1 MKASEPLQNDQSTAT
16 EKALRLAFDTTP
28 AFIHTARP
36 DGYFDYF
43 NRRWLDF
50 LGKSLEDV
58 CGWRWTESVHPED
71 VAGIVQ
77 KWRAALAS
85 GEPFEAE
92 ARVRCGDGTY
102 RAFLHRKVPLHDEH
116 GNIVKWFGSSIDI
129 EDRKRAEERRPLEAE
144 LQATLNVIPAY
155 TWYALPSGALTFVNE
170 RTADYLGIPKD
181 HPLRL
186 GIHTGAEWDS
196 HIPLLHPDDHEETR
210 RNWSTRLR
218 TGSAGEGSFRVRNA
232 QGGYRWF
239 LSRVEPLRASDG
251 TLLYWVGVNLD
262 IEERKRAEEELRRS
276 KAYLSEA
283 QRLSHTGSFGW
294 DLSSGEIYWSEET
307 FRIFEYDRAVT
318 PTVDLVVQRVHP
330 EDRADVQ
337 SVIERA
343 SGGAPGFEHAYRL
356 LMPDGR
362 VKHVHALA
370 HATQDA
376 SGNREFV
383 GAVTDITDQ
392 RRAEESLRESESYL
406 AEAQKLSHTGSWAW
420 SPDTDVRYWSEECYR
435 VLGFDP
441 RDGSPRMEEL
451 IQRIHPDD
459 QPAFR
464 ESTKRSKHTKV
475 DEEVDYRIVLPD
487 GAVRDIHSI
496 GHPVFSASGDLIEFT
511 GTVIDI
517 TERKRAE
524 EELRRN
530 EYYLAEGQRLAHMG
544 SWVFDPAGFFNFWS
558 RELFRIYG
566 FDPAKEGPTLEEYL
580 ACVHPQDREF
590 MRSLIKRMLAEASG
604 CDVTKRIVRS
614 NGEVRYVRCVGA
626 PVIEDGTLKRIVGTA
641 IDVTEHEL
649 LTQEL
654 RSREAYLAEAQ
665 RLSHTGS
672 FGWNLATGELVW
684 SDENFRI
691 IGYEP
696 TVKPTVD
703 LGPEASSPG
712 RSLVCS
718 ANDGEGE
725 SRHEFGTRASTF
737 NARWFGQTSPR
748 DRASGHERIGRARV
762 RRNGDGC
769 DGEEEGL

>member
-28 AFIHTARP
+28 AFIHTARA

-58 CGWRWTESVHPED
+58 CGWRWAESVHPED
-71 VAGIVQ
+71 AGEIVQ

-85 GEPFEAE
+85 GEPFVAE
-92 ARVRCGDGTY
+92 ARVRCEDGTY

-129 EDRKRAEERRPLEAE
+129 EDRRRAEERRPLEAE

-181 HPLRL
+181 HPLRF
-186 GIHTGAEWDS
+186 GIDTGAEWDS
-196 HIPLLHPDDHEETR
+196 HIPFLHPDDHEETR

-262 IEERKRAEEELRRS
+262 IEERKRAEEGLRRS
-276 KAYLSEA
+276 EAYLSEA

-475 DEEVDYRIVLPD
+475 DEEVDYRIVHPD

-580 ACVHPQDREF
+580 ARVHPQDREF

-654 RSREAYLAEAQ
+654 RRREAYLAEAQ

-696 TVKPTVD
+696 TAKPTVD
-703 LGPEASSPG
+703 LVPEASSPG

-737 NARWFGQTSPR
+737 NARWFGQTPPR
-748 DRASGHERIGRARV
+748 DCASGHERIGRARV
-762 RRNGDGC
+762 RRNSDGC